1 MPFFSLANFKSYL
14 PFLEWLPE
22 LKDKKVLRADIFA

>member
-1 MPFFSLANFKSYL
+1 MSFLNIKNIKTFL
-14 PFLEWLPE
+14 PFLEWIPE

>member
-1 MPFFSLANFKSYL
+1 MSFLNINKLKSYL
-14 PFLEWLPE
+14 PFLEWIPE